1 MKSVIIERGH
11 GLISRRQRE
20 GAQRFDPVQFVQ
32 SKVLGE
38 KKTLII
44 AAALGGKFHHEV
56 KINLASVCEQ
66 KLFSDKLQKKK
77 KSLSPQQL

>member
-1 MKSVIIERGH
+1 MKSVIIKRGH

-38 KKTLII
+38 KN
-44 AAALGGKFHHEV
+44 ADHRRSSGGQ
-56 KINLASVCEQ
+56 IS
-66 KLFSDKLQKKK
+66 S
-77 KSLSPQQL
+77 